1 MTITK
6 AQAQLSLQ
14 GTATPTRT
22 NVSNAASIGSALS
35 TKNFSDADIVFSFLV
50 TATGATDVATLTYST
65 GDVAQTSGTP
75 TITDAGVDFEGEDL
89 GTIDTLYAVMVEQTV
104 DGAMEIDGDF
114 TEANYMTKTGDK
126 ALWIGA
132 NGITGSGSSLASE
145 NLVLDLNASGVAAKV
160 TIIAK
165 T

>member
-126 ALWIGA
+126 ALWIWA
-132 NGITGSGSSLASE
+132 DGITGSGSSLASE

>member
-22 NVSNAASIGSALS
+22 NVSNSASIGSALS

-126 ALWIGA
+126 ALWIWDDGV
-132 NGITGSGSSLASE
+132 TGSGSSLASE

>member
-65 GDVAQTSGTP
+65 GDVAQTTGTP

-114 TEANYMTKTGDK
+114 TEANYMTKAGDK
-126 ALWIGA
+126 ALWIWDDGV
-132 NGITGSGSSLASE
+132 TGSGSSLASE

>member
-22 NVSNAASIGSALS
+22 NVSNAASIGAALS

-50 TATGATDVATLTYST
+50 TATGATDVATLTYAT
-65 GDVAQTSGTP
+65 GDVAQTTGTP
-75 TITDAGVDFEGEDL
+75 TIAGSGVDFEGNDL

-104 DGAMEIDGDF
+104 DGDMAIDGDF
-114 TEANYMTKTGDK
+114 TETNYMAKAGDK
-126 ALWIGA
+126 ALWIWEDGTTGA
-132 NGITGSGSSLASE
+132 GSALGGEALI
-145 NLVLDLNASGVAAKV
+145 LDLNASGVAAKV

>member
-22 NVSNAASIGSALS
+22 NVSNAASIGAALS

-50 TATGATDVATLTYST
+50 TATGATDVATLTYAT
-65 GDVAQTSGTP
+65 GDVAQTTGTP
-75 TITDAGVDFEGEDL
+75 TIAGSGVDFEGNDL

-104 DGAMEIDGDF
+104 DGDMAIDGDF
-114 TEANYMTKTGDK
+114 TETNYMTKAGDK
-126 ALWIGA
+126 ALWIWEDGTTGA
-132 NGITGSGSSLASE
+132 GSALGGETLI
-145 NLVLDLNASGVAAKV
+145 LDLNASGVAAKV
-160 TIIAK
+160 TVIAK
-165 T
+165 A

>member
-126 ALWIGA
+126 ALWIWDDGV
-132 NGITGSGSSLASE
+132 TGSGSSLASE

>member
-1 MTITK
+1 
-6 AQAQLSLQ
+6 
-14 GTATPTRT
+14 
-22 NVSNAASIGSALS
+22 
-35 TKNFSDADIVFSFLV
+35 
-50 TATGATDVATLTYST
+50 VATLTYST

-126 ALWIGA
+126 ALWIWA
-132 NGITGSGSSLASE
+132 DGITGSGSSLASE